1 IVHAVHSRPAL
12 GCLLAFRD
20 ALSQIGVRPAIN
32 LEWPNGFHLNG
43 SPEPTRAPCQAHAH
57 KASPVRWSPGSK
69 MPMLN
74 ASRGEWSSTKVRPE
88 SPWGESPSP
97 HYPFGLKQPSPRPSP
112 DSTQF
117 LSLQIAA
124 T

>member
-1 IVHAVHSRPAL
+1 MLPAVHSRPAL
-12 GCLLAFRD
+12 GCLLPFRA

-74 ASRGEWSSTKVRPE
+74 ASRGEWTSGEVGRGGYGVEDVGMTWCTGHTTGLVRV
-88 SPWGESPSP
+88 
-97 HYPFGLKQPSPRPSP
+97 
-112 DSTQF
+112 
-117 LSLQIAA
+117 
-124 T
+124 